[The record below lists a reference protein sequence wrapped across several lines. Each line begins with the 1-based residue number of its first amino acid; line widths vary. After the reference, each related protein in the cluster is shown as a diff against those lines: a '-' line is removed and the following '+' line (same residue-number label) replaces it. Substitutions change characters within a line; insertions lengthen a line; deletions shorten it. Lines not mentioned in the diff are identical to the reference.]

1 MLSTILYFILLFL
14 FIVHSFSTHIQAA
27 DAEWLKRL
35 GILQEYYLEQ
45 ERQKTQQMTIEAEMV
60 AQMDIRVVCAKSNWA
75 PLDTESSQRSQGK
88 TDRLRS
94 QLGTT
99 CYVCGFTQTEN
110 TEFTK
115 NYNKVKMAR
124 LLPSSGV
131 YSMPELH
138 IRDHTEVRNYLA
150 LCGTKD
156 DDVSEG
162 DTDYRGKPSCHS
174 LFDYLEM
181 SFIPSE
187 GAKADDCKNWKVVG
201 GPLHGEQ
208 VTLHS
213 NPHRFV
219 LYAHLEMC
227 VAAGLDIYGLDKEFG
242 IRKWLKGVHNQIT
255 PQTSPPPSPEKDG
268 GSHEGEGSAVGAE
281 GEELAQVGAEGGG
294 QEV

>member
-1 MLSTILYFILLFL
+1 MRIEAEL
-14 FIVHSFSTHIQAA
+14 AA
-27 DAEWLKRL
+27 
-35 GILQEYYLEQ
+35 
-45 ERQKTQQMTIEAEMV
+45 QKTQEMTIKAQQITIEAEMV
-60 AQMDIRVVCAKSNWA
+60 AQMDIRVVCAKSNLA
-75 PLDTESSQRSQGK
+75 PRDTQSSQISQSEK
-88 TDRLRS
+88 EQLRK
-94 QLGTT
+94 QVGTT

-110 TEFTK
+110 TRHTN
-115 NYNKVKMAR
+115 NYNKVKMAH
-124 LLPSSGV
+124 LLPSSRV
-131 YSMPELH
+131 YSMPEMH

-156 DDVSEG
+156 DNISEG
-162 DTDYRGKPSCHS
+162 DADYRGKRSCHS
-174 LFDYLEM
+174 LFDHLEM

-187 GAKADDCKNWKVVG
+187 GAKADDRKNWKVVG
-201 GPLHGEQ
+201 GPLHGEE

-227 VAAGLDIYGLDKEFG
+227 VAAGLNIPDLDKELG
-242 IRKWLKGVHNQIT
+242 IRKWLQGVHNQIT
-255 PQTSPPPSPEKDG
+255 PKTSPPQSPEKDG